1 MRWYL
6 IVVLISISLIIS
18 VLKHLFMYLLAIW
31 MPLKNAYQVL
41 CPFLN
46 WVLYFC
52 CWVVWVPYV
61 FWIVTPIR
69 YVVWKYFIPFHRC
82 LFIWLMVY
90 FAEQKLLDWCSLTHL
105 FLPSLSLFLV
115 SNPKNSSPRSMSEG
129 LLPVFSYR
137 IFMVSDFKYKSFN
150 LFFELIFVWCDI
162 VVQLHSFAC
171 GCCFFQH
178 HIWKGRFFSYCILLA
193 PLLKIK
199 WPSMHGIFF
208 WILFCSTNLCV
219 CFYAN
224 NVLLWLL

>member
-1 MRWYL
+1 M
-6 IVVLISISLIIS
+6 ISYCGFDFNFSDIS

-31 MPLKNAYQVL
+31 MPLENAYQVL

-52 CWVVWVPYV
+52 CWVVWVPYM

-115 SNPKNSSPRSMSEG
+115 SNPKNSSPRSMSGG

-137 IFMVSDFKYKSFN
+137 IFMVSDFTYKSFN